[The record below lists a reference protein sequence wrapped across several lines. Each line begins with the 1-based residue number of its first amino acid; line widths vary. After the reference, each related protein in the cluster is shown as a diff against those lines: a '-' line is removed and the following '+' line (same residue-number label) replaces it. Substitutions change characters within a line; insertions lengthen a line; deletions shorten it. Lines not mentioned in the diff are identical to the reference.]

1 MATELEIKYAVGD
14 LQLLDCM
21 LCDPMIREKMHTGAF
36 RNIRME
42 TTYYDTQDG
51 AFSARKWTY
60 RLRRENERSV
70 ITLKTPGS
78 GYERGEWEWEGEYL
92 DEAPEALI
100 AAGAPEALRTLL
112 DAAELTIVCGASFT
126 RIAAEL
132 TLEGAQCELCGDIG
146 WLTGGGRREPLCE
159 LELELKGGSAEAM
172 LAFARKLAGKYGLR
186 EEQRSKFARARA
198 LASAR

>member
-21 LCDPMIREKMHTGAF
+21 LCDPMIREKMQTGAF

-92 DEAPEALI
+92 DEA
-100 AAGAPEALRTLL
+100 
-112 DAAELTIVCGASFT
+112 ELTIVCGASFT
-126 RIAAEL
+126 RIAADL

-198 LASAR
+198 LAAAR